1 MESSDEQ
8 TDDDARWLEGAFR
21 GDRRC
26 VETLV
31 LKYQNLAY
39 AVAFRVVDNREDAE
53 EVVQDSFSRAFRSL
67 DRFNRLSK
75 FSTWLYRIVYN
86 AAISKRRGRPL
97 VFVSLEDQ
105 TEEPLDLSPAESDLP
120 SAQADAH
127 LQLHTALARLAEEDR
142 IILTLHYLAEKS
154 VDDVGEILSVKRSAV
169 KMRLMRARKRLL
181 HELRQLLGN
190 EINGLR

>member
-1 MESSDEQ
+1 MESSNEH
-8 TDDDARWLEGAFR
+8 DARLLGGAFS

-26 VETLV
+26 IELLV

-39 AVAFRVVDNREDAE
+39 AVAFRIVDNREDAE

-67 DRFNRLSK
+67 DRFNQLSK

-97 VFVSLEDQ
+97 AFVPIDEQ
-105 TEEPLDLSPAESDLP
+105 TEARLDPSQAERNP
-120 SAQADAH
+120 SFGHADARQH
-127 LQLHTALARLAEEDR
+127 LHAALARLVEEDQV
-142 IILTLHYLAEKS
+142 ILALHYLADKS

-169 KMRLMRARKRLL
+169 KMRLMRARQRLL
-181 HELRQLLGN
+181 HELTQLLGS
-190 EINGLR
+190 EIKDIL